1 MDLGIDG
8 RVALVTGASKG
19 LGRGIAAA
27 LAAEGARVAV
37 SSRSRERVEQT
48 AQEIG
53 AAGAF
58 PHDSADLDAV
68 PALVDAVT
76 DQLGPIEILVTN
88 TGGPPAGADP
98 LGFPREQWEAAYRD
112 LVLFPIALIER
123 VAPGMAERR
132 WGRILNVSSV
142 AVREPLDPL
151 ILSNVHRAG
160 TLAAFK
166 TLSRRFAPDNVTL
179 NSLLPGRIATDR
191 LAELHGSLE
200 NAQAAA
206 ARDVPAGRLGT
217 VEEFAAAAA
226 FLCSDAAGY
235 ITGAAL
241 PVDGGVL
248 RSI

>member
-1 MDLGIDG
+1 MDLGIAG

-27 LAAEGARVAV
+27 LVAEGAQVAIT
-37 SSRSRERVEQT
+37 SRSRERVEQT

-53 AAGAF
+53 ASAF
-58 PHDSADLDAV
+58 VHDSADLDAV
-68 PALVDAVT
+68 PGLTQAVA
-76 DQLGPIEILVTN
+76 DRLGPIDILVTN
-88 TGGPPAGADP
+88 TGGPPAGPDP

-112 LVLFPIALIER
+112 LVLFPMALIDQ

-132 WGRILNVSSV
+132 WGRILNVSSI

-151 ILSNVHRAG
+151 MLSNVHRAG
-160 TLAAFK
+160 TLAGFK
-166 TLSRRFAPDNVTL
+166 TISRRLARDNVTL

-191 LAELHGSLE
+191 LAQLHGSLE
-200 NAQAAA
+200 NAEQAAA
-206 ARDVPAGRLGT
+206 SDVPAGRLGT

-226 FLCSDAAGY
+226 FLCSDRAGY
-235 ITGAAL
+235 ITGSAL